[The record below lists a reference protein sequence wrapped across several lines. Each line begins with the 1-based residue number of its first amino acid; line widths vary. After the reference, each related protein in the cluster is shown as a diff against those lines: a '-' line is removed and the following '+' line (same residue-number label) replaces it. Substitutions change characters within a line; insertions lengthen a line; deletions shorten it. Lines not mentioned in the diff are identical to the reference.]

1 VKVVKNKIAP
11 PFKQAEFQIHYGAGI
26 YSSGEIID
34 LGVKQGFVDK
44 AGAWYAYA
52 GNKIGQG
59 KANAAQY
66 LSDNPDMA
74 KEIEAKVR
82 EDLLPKK
89 TKPDGKVDAIPV
101 VVEEAAEESIDF

>member
-1 VKVVKNKIAP
+1 M
-11 PFKQAEFQIHYGAGI
+11 YGAGI
-26 YSSGEIID
+26 YRMGEVID

-44 AGAWYAYA
+44 AGAWYAYN

-59 KANAAQY
+59 KANAAQF
-66 LSDNPDMA
+66 LADNPEMA

-89 TKPDGKVDAIPV
+89 SKADEKTNAKETDVETG
-101 VVEEAAEESIDF
+101 EEAEQLDF